1 MKLGLHS
8 MSYAGTWGGACLGVS
23 DFVDH
28 AAALGYDGVMLM
40 AKRPH
45 ASPLDLDAESVT
57 ALKRRLVDA
66 GLEVVSIAGY
76 NDFTAAVGNE
86 LAGDGYVSGI
96 PLLELQILH
105 IRHCAELA
113 HDLEAPFVRVFT
125 GYEHPGLTPA
135 NAWRRSVDALFECA
149 EQIAPLGV
157 SLAVQNHHDV
167 ANHHRTLR
175 ALVDEIGLPNVRVA
189 YDAWVPALQG
199 LSHGEL
205 EASASDMAPLTAYTT
220 VADYELQPRFR
231 YDRELLNFIPE
242 TPAARAVPMGE
253 GVIEYEAFFNG
264 LNAGGF
270 SGYAVYEMCSPLRGG
285 GSQANLD
292 RCARQFVEWGRRTA
306 SELAPVTAR

>member
-8 MSYAGTWGGACLGVS
+8 ISYAGTWGGAFLGLEE
-23 DFVDH
+23 FVDH

-45 ASPLDLDAESVT
+45 ASPLELDGGNVA

-66 GLEVVSIAGY
+66 HVDVVSIAGY
-76 NDFTAAVGNE
+76 NDFTASIGNE
-86 LAGDGYVSGI
+86 LATAYCSGI

-135 NAWRRSVDALFECA
+135 EAWRRSVDALRECA
-149 EQIAPLGV
+149 ERVAALGV

-167 ANHHRTLR
+167 ASHHSTLR
-175 ALVDEIGLPNVRVA
+175 ALVDEIGLPNVRVG

-199 LSHGEL
+199 LSPDEL
-205 EASASDMAPLTAYTT
+205 ESSATDMAPLTAYTT
-220 VADYELQPRFR
+220 VADYELKPRFH
-231 YDRELLNFIPE
+231 YDRELLNYVPQ
-242 TPAARAVPMGE
+242 TPASRAVPMGE
-253 GVIEYEAFFNG
+253 GIIAYESFFNG
-264 LNAGGF
+264 LTAGGF
-270 SGYAVYEMCSPLRGG
+270 DGYAVYEMCSPVLGG
-285 GSQANLD
+285 GSQENLD
-292 RCARQFVEWGRRTA
+292 MLARQFVDWSRRTVP
-306 SELAPVTAR
+306 ELAATAAK